1 MISVKKYDIM
11 NRQTFTAKIILPDGT
26 EREVYNCTFF
36 KDKVGVV
43 RHLGIGKLNYS
54 EDGDEYYD
62 DYKPYI
68 APLLNKDLLA
78 ANGLTQE
85 AVDKLLKKDPINAIF
100 DECIYSCMF
109 KLGENEGGKI
119 CINLTAEREKE
130 RRKKEE
136 EIKEAILQKRTPISF
151 CWGIFGLRIET
162 FLPES
167 LWKLIEKEATYHKGD
182 ADDMEFAEDM
192 DCFDATSESIK
203 GWYYTKKAIDILSDA
218 SFPILYRNQPISSSE
233 EMKLI
238 DDKCDAAR
246 NKYYAEQM
254 AIDNEKTTIRALLSE
269 LSQAGTYID
278 RSEAESIAKLEQLH
292 YKDLHI
298 AGPTI
303 YGTGEWLH
311 NTPDALYYVINNGAD
326 GDDWLRNNYPTG
338 GAGAICVK
346 IDKPNSKVDD
356 FLKRAESFK

>member
-1 MISVKKYDIM
+1 M
-11 NRQTFTAKIILPDGT
+11 NKTGQKHETFTARVQLADGT
-26 EREVYNCTFF
+26 EREIYNCILYR
-36 KDKVGVV
+36 DKVGVV
-43 RHLGIGKLNYS
+43 RHLGVGKLNYS

-62 DYKPYI
+62 DYKAYI
-68 APLLNKDLLA
+68 RPFLNKDLLA
-78 ANGLTQE
+78 ENGLTQE
-85 AVDKLLKKDPINAIF
+85 SADKLINKDPNNAIY
-100 DECIYSCMF
+100 DERIYNSMF
-109 KLGENEGGKI
+109 VLGENVGGKI

-136 EIKEAILQKRTPISF
+136 EIERTILQKRIPISF

-192 DCFDATSESIK
+192 DYFDATSDSIR
-203 GWYYTKKAIDILSDA
+203 GWYYTKKAIDILSNA
-218 SFPILYRNQPISSSE
+218 GFPILYRNQPISSSE

-246 NKYYAEQM
+246 NKYYADQM
-254 AIDNEKTTIRALLSE
+254 AIENEKTAIRALLSE
-269 LSQAGTYID
+269 LSQTGTYID
-278 RSEAESIAKLEQLH
+278 RSEAESIAKIEQLH

-298 AGPTI
+298 TGPTI

-326 GDDWLRNNYPTG
+326 GDDWLRNNYPTS

-346 IDKPNSKVDD
+346 IVKPNAKVDD
-356 FLKRAESFK
+356 LLKRAEPFK

>member
-1 MISVKKYDIM
+1 M
-11 NRQTFTAKIILPDGT
+11 NKTGQFETFTAKIILADGT
-26 EREVYNCTFF
+26 EKEVYNCTFY

-43 RHLGIGKLNYS
+43 RHLGIGDIKYS
-54 EDGDEYYD
+54 EDGDEYHD
-62 DYKPYI
+62 DYKAYI
-68 APLLNKDLLA
+68 GAFINKDLLA
-78 ANGLTQE
+78 ENGLTQE
-85 AVDKLLKKDPINAIF
+85 SAEKLINKDPINAIF
-100 DECIYSCMF
+100 DERIYSCMF

-136 EIKEAILQKRTPISF
+136 EIKEAILQKRIPISF

-162 FLPES
+162 LLPES

-192 DCFDATSESIK
+192 DCFDATSESIR
-203 GWYYTKKAIDILSDA
+203 GWYYTKKAIDILSNA
-218 SFPILYRNQPISSSE
+218 GFPILYRNQPISSSE

-246 NKYYAEQM
+246 NKYYKEQM
-254 AIDNEKTTIRALLSE
+254 ALENEKTAIRALLSE
-269 LSQAGTYID
+269 LSQAGYYID
-278 RSEAESIAKLEQLH
+278 RSEAESVAKLEQLH

-298 AGPTI
+298 TGPTI
-303 YGTGEWLH
+303 YGTGEWLY
-311 NTPDALYYVINNGAD
+311 NTPDALYYVRNNGMD
-326 GDDWLRNNYPTG
+326 SDDWSRNNFPTG

-346 IDKPNSKVDD
+346 MAKPNVKVDD
-356 FLKRAESFK
+356 FLKRAEPFK